1 MTMAVEH
8 RALTDGLSYAARLR
22 HGLAL
27 LLDGSATVRF
37 ESGSVLYREDEPGE
51 AIYLL
56 ESGVVKQV
64 RACRG
69 GECIV
74 GLSNRG
80 DFLGIRDVMLFARY
94 SSGAVAIGP
103 VHARRIKRDE
113 FSDFLQQNPSLRL
126 TIFGMLSRSI
136 EDVESKLVSISTKS
150 ARRRVAWSLL
160 KLHKALMSDG
170 NTEPRLAMSDV
181 SALSTCA
188 EGTLVKLLR
197 DFERRALIKRSDSG
211 IEVLDE
217 SGLRR
222 VSGEY

>member
-1 MTMAVEH
+1 MAVEH

-22 HGLAL
+22 QGLTL
-27 LLDGSATVRF
+27 LLDGSESVRF
-37 ESGSVLYREDEPGE
+37 EPGAALYRENDAGE

-56 ESGVVKQV
+56 ENGVVKQI
-64 RACRG
+64 RSCRG

-80 DFLGIRDVMLFARY
+80 EFLGIRDVMLFAQY

-103 VHARRIKRDE
+103 VDALRIEREE
-113 FSDFLQQNPSLRL
+113 FREFLQQNPSLQL

-150 ARRRVAWSLL
+150 ARRRVAWALL
-160 KLHKALMSDG
+160 KLRKALLSDY
-170 NTEPRLAMSDV
+170 TVEPRLAVSDI

-188 EGTLVKLLR
+188 DGTLVKLLR
-197 DFERRALIKRSDSG
+197 DFERRSLIKRSDVG

>member
-8 RALTDGLSYAARLR
+8 RSLTDGLSYAARLR
-22 HGLAL
+22 QGLAL
-27 LLDGSATVRF
+27 LLDGSESVRF
-37 ESGSVLYREDEPGE
+37 ESGAALYRENDAGE
-51 AIYLL
+51 AIFLL
-56 ESGVVKQV
+56 ESGVVKQI

-80 DFLGIRDVMLFARY
+80 EFLGIRDVMLFARY

-103 VHARRIKRDE
+103 VSALRIEREE
-113 FSDFLQQNPSLRL
+113 FGEFLQRNPSLQL

-150 ARRRVAWSLL
+150 ARRRVAWALL
-160 KLHKALMSDG
+160 KLRKALLSD
-170 NTEPRLAMSDV
+170 NTVEPRLAVSDI

-188 EGTLVKLLR
+188 DGTLVKLLR
-197 DFERRALIKRSDSG
+197 DFERRSLIKRSDLG